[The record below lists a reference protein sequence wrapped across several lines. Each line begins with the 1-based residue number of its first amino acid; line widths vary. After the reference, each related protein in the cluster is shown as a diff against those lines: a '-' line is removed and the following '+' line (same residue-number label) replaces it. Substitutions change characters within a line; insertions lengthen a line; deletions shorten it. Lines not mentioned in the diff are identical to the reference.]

1 MALMRYDPFR
11 EMDRFT
17 EQLFGSGSGSATRAP
32 FMPMDAVRKEDRV
45 EIVFDVPGVAPEA
58 IDVSVERNVLTVRA
72 DRAWWPAEGD
82 EILARERSQGT
93 YTRQVMLGD
102 ALDPDRL
109 EARYEHGVLRIA
121 IPVSEKAQPR
131 RIEVRTGAAEAVDVG

>member
-17 EQLFGSGSGSATRAP
+17 EQLFGSGSDARAP
-32 FMPMDAVRKEDRV
+32 FMPMDAVRKEDKV
-45 EIVFDVPGVAPEA
+45 EIVLDVPGVAPEA
-58 IDVSVERNVLTVRA
+58 IDVSVERNVLTVKA
-72 DRAWWPAEGD
+72 ERAWWPAEGD

-109 EARYEHGVLRIA
+109 EAHYEHGVLRIT
-121 IPVSEKAQPR
+121 IPVAEKAQPR
-131 RIEVRTGAAEAVDVG
+131 KIEIRTDAPSAVEVA

>member
-17 EQLFGSGSGSATRAP
+17 EQLFGSGSAARPP
-32 FMPMDAVRKEDRV
+32 FMPMDAVRTEGRV
-45 EIVFDVPGVAPEA
+45 EIVLDVPGVSPDA

-109 EARYEHGVLRIA
+109 EAHYEHGVLRIT
-121 IPVSEKAQPR
+121 IPVAEKAQPR
-131 RIEVRTGAAEAVDVG
+131 KVAIRTGAAEPLEVA

>member
-17 EQLFGSGSGSATRAP
+17 EQLFGSGSGTRAP
-32 FMPMDAVRKEDRV
+32 FMPMDAVRREDRV
-45 EIVFDVPGVAPEA
+45 EIVFDVPGVAPDA
-58 IDVSVERNVLTVRA
+58 IEVSVERNVLTVKA

-109 EARYEHGVLRIA
+109 EAHYEHGVLRIT
-121 IPVSEKAQPR
+121 IPVAERAQPR
-131 RIEVRTGAAEAVDVG
+131 KVEIRTGAEEAVDVA

>member
-17 EQLFGSGSGSATRAP
+17 EQLFGSGPTARSP
-32 FMPMDAVRKEDRV
+32 FMPMDAVRRDDRV
-45 EIVFDVPGVAPEA
+45 EIVFDVPGVAPDA
-58 IDVSVERNVLTVRA
+58 IELSVERNVLTVKAERS
-72 DRAWWPAEGD
+72 WWPGEAD

-93 YTRQVMLGD
+93 YTRQVLLGD

-109 EARYEHGVLRIA
+109 EAQYEHGVLRIT
-121 IPVSEKAQPR
+121 IPVAEKAQPR
-131 RIEVRTGAAEAVDVG
+131 RIEIRTGAPEAVEVG